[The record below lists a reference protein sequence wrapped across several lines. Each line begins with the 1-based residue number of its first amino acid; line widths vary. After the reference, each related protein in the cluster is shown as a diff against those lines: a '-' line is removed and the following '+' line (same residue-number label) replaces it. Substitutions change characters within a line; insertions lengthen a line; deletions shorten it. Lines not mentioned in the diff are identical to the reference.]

1 MLVLHSASK
10 APFIYTIYKGPDV
23 PLRYRYQ
30 TFEFGTE
37 DIHLRTLRDTQ
48 QYSDPDGEAHRL
60 GISAANWSLFG
71 VVWDSSQILARLMVD
86 FEIDGKRILE
96 LGCGMALSSLLLNR
110 RGGDITATDY
120 HPEAEAF
127 LKNNTDLNE
136 DADIPFFLANWQDT
150 DTRCE
155 PFDLIIGSDVLYEAD
170 QLAPLAR
177 FIDGHSKPISE
188 VILVDPGRKHQS
200 PFQRQMSNF
209 GFSNSNEA
217 PADIRSLNTLFTGS
231 ILRFNRDWP
240 TEPPAVAASGTV

>member
-1 MLVLHSASK
+1 MLLLQTESRAN
-10 APFIYTIYKGPDV
+10 FISTIYSGPDV

-30 TFEFGTE
+30 TFEFGRE

-48 QYSDPDGEAHRL
+48 QYSDPAGEAHRL

-127 LKNNTDLNE
+127 LKKK
-136 DADIPFFLANWQDT
+136 
-150 DTRCE
+150 
-155 PFDLIIGSDVLYEAD
+155 Y
-170 QLAPLAR
+170 
-177 FIDGHSKPISE
+177 
-188 VILVDPGRKHQS
+188 
-200 PFQRQMSNF
+200 
-209 GFSNSNEA
+209 
-217 PADIRSLNTLFTGS
+217 RSQ
-231 ILRFNRDWP
+231 
-240 TEPPAVAASGTV
+240 